1 MNILKR
7 TLIILVAALVV
18 VGGTVAVAQAGWL
31 NNIGFG
37 VGREF
42 RPEGQQFPGGVEGS
56 VRPQF
61 DEGGFPDGDFRGG
74 GERGGSL
81 FGIGELIKNLVVV
94 SGIFAVVVAVSLVGS
109 WVWKKAR
116 RSSAQPAGNQSQ

>member
-1 MNILKR
+1 MNIIKR
-7 TLIILVAALVV
+7 TLIILVVALVV
-18 VGGTVAVAQAGWL
+18 VGGTVAVAQTGWL
-31 NNIGFG
+31 NNVGLG
-37 VGREF
+37 EGREF
-42 RPEGQQFPGGVEGS
+42 RPDGLQFAGDGEGG

-61 DEGGFPDGDFRGG
+61 DEGGFPDDDFRGR

-81 FGIGELIKNLVVV
+81 FGIGELLKNLVVV